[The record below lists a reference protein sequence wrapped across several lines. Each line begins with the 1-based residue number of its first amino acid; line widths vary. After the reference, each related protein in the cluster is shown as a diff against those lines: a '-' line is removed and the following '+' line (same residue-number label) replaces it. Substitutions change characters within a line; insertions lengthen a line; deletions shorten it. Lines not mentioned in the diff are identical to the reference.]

1 MTPLRVAYC
10 LLALGL
16 VAAWQ
21 VTVIPESPIQMPVG
35 PVLTPGV
42 VAGLLLLL
50 AVLYGFSAWRGR
62 QVDAVEGDDGRPL
75 PGANQR
81 MLTLLMGGVAFI
93 ALVVPL
99 GFVIPATLCG
109 MGVAKAFDAPF
120 GLRSALMCGSIAL
133 VFWTLF
139 AQILGVGLG
148 PAVAWAF

>member
-50 AVLYGFSAWRGR
+50 GVLYGISAWRGR
-62 QVDAVEGDDGRPL
+62 QVDAVEGDDGQPL

-81 MLTLLMGGVAFI
+81 MLVLLAGGAAFI

-109 MGVAKAFDAPF
+109 MGVARAFDAPF
-120 GLRSALMCGSIAL
+120 GVRSALMCGTLAL

-148 PAVAWAF
+148 PAVTWAF

>member
-21 VTVIPESPIQMPVG
+21 VTIIPESPIQMPVG

-42 VAGLLLLL
+42 VAALVILLG
-50 AVLYGFSAWRGR
+50 VLYGISAWRGR
-62 QVDAVEGDDGRPL
+62 QVDAIDGDDGHPL
-75 PGANQR
+75 PGGNQR
-81 MLTLLMGGVAFI
+81 VLALLLGGAAFI
-93 ALVVPL
+93 SLVVPL

-109 MGVAKAFDAPF
+109 MGVAKAFDAPL
-120 GLRSALMCGSIAL
+120 GIRSALMCGALAL